1 MRMPLLSEAFG
12 LVRVIHLP
20 DRKDRFREVSAQ
32 LGALGMQFGVGG
44 VELYEATR
52 PADAA
57 GFPSLGSHGCFLSH
71 LEILR
76 DARDRG
82 VESVLVVEDDFE
94 VPAEEL
100 QGIGSLA
107 AALRERV
114 WGFAYLGHIEEL
126 PVLAP
131 GAVPDFCEYAGPV
144 RQAHLFAVH
153 GDVLSGLVAYLEGC
167 LVRPPGDPVG
177 GPMDVDGA
185 YTMYRAAHPEVVTLL
200 ARPSMAVQRSSR
212 SDIRF
217 RTAET
222 IPGVREAFS
231 VARRVRRAFK
241 GR

>member
-1 MRMPLLSEAFG
+1 MALLSEAFG

-32 LGALGMQFGVGG
+32 VEALGMRFGEGG
-44 VELYEATR
+44 VELYTATR
-52 PADAA
+52 PAEVA

-71 LEILR
+71 LDILR

-82 VESVLVVEDDFE
+82 VESVLVAEDDFE
-94 VPAEEL
+94 VPAREA
-100 QGIGSLA
+100 QRIGALA
-107 AALRERV
+107 AALREQA

-126 PVLAP
+126 PAAEA
-131 GAVPDFCEYAGPV
+131 GAAPDFCAFTGAV

-153 GDVLSGLVAYLEGC
+153 QDVLPGLVAYLEGC

-200 ARPSMAVQRSSR
+200 ARPSMAGQRSSR

-217 RTAET
+217 RSAET
-222 IPGVREAFS
+222 IPGIREAFS
-231 VARRVRRAFK
+231 LARRVRRKLK
-241 GR
+241 GPG